1 VTKEEQE
8 RARSARAIYRT
19 VTTIVDVAPLC
30 AEAATTV
37 ATPALKPVI
46 RPVDPSSATTFPS
59 LG

>member
-1 VTKEEQE
+1 
-8 RARSARAIYRT
+8 

-37 ATPALKPVI
+37 ATPALNPVI